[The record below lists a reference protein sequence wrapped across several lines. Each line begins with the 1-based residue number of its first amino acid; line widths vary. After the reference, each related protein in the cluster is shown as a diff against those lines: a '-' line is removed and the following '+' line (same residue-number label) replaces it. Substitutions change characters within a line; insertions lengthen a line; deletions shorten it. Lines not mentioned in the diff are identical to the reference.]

1 MVSAI
6 FVCFVCLLLVGVE
19 GEVEWRSGRMGI
31 GFGGRK
37 WDDSGLVC
45 GRGNGRRVNKWSVGF
60 RGVRIKR

>member
-1 MVSAI
+1 
-6 FVCFVCLLLVGVE
+6 
-19 GEVEWRSGRMGI
+19 MGI